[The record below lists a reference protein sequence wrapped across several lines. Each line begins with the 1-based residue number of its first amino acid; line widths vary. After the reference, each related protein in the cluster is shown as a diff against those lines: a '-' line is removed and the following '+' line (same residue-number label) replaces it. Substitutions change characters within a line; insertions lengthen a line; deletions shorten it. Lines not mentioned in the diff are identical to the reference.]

1 MRKFDDDDDEEEER
15 PLRRRYLRRRYLDED
30 EDEEE
35 RGPEYDPE
43 EELEQILQR
52 LDRFRRQFAL
62 EFRLLHSLLT
72 HHPDLRAQYESF
84 LRSGGISHED
94 FERFLDGD
102 MRPRLTP
109 RRGHLRLVS
118 NTRSRL
124 LHRLRIR
131 RSSDEPDDA
140 A

>member
-1 MRKFDDDDDEEEER
+1 MGKFDDEDDEEELR
-15 PLRRRYLRRRYLDED
+15 PLRRRIYNED

-35 RGPEYDPE
+35 PEYDPE
-43 EELEQILQR
+43 EELEHFLQR

-62 EFRLLHSLLT
+62 EFRLLNSLLT
-72 HHPDLRAQYESF
+72 RHPDLRAQYESF
-84 LRSGGISHED
+84 LRSGGISHAD

-109 RRGHLRLVS
+109 RKGHLRLVS
-118 NTRSRL
+118 NTRPRL
-124 LHRLRIR
+124 VRRSHIR
-131 RSSDEPDDA
+131 RPSDEPDDA